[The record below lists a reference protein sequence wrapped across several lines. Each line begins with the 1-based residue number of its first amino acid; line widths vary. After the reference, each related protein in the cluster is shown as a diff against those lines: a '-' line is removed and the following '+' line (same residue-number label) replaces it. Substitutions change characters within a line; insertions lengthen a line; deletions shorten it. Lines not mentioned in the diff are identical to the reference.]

1 MENKTSPTTKVLK
14 YSFSYLLAVL
24 FIFPILWMLFASLK
38 PSGYHVSK
46 IIEWFLPPYSFVNY
60 SDVIAQAPVLK
71 WMLNSLIVSASVT
84 LIVIIFDSLAAFALS
99 VIDFKYKNLVF
110 VLFTIGLM
118 VPTEANVVALFDIV
132 QKLGLINT
140 YPGLILPRI
149 AIPLGIIILKEFFDA
164 IPRDLIDSA
173 RIDGCGLFRIYYSIF
188 MPLSK
193 AAIASIGIFTFI
205 QAWNAFLWPF
215 IAIMTKEMFTL
226 PVGVPTFTDAYTP
239 DYSIP
244 MTVNMIAS
252 LPAIAAFLLFQK
264 QIIQGIKF
272 TGIKG

>member
-1 MENKTSPTTKVLK
+1 MEDNNSPTTKVIR

-24 FIFPILWMLFASLK
+24 FIFPIIWMLFASLK
-38 PSGYHVSK
+38 PSGFHVAN
-46 IIEWFLPPYSFVNY
+46 IIEWFLPPYSIVNY
-60 SDVIAQAPVLK
+60 FDVIDRAPVIR
-71 WMLNSLIVSASVT
+71 WMLNSLVVASSVT
-84 LIVIIFDSLAAFALS
+84 FLVIIFDSLAAFALS
-99 VIDFKYKNLVF
+99 VIDFKYKNVVF
-110 VLFTIGLM
+110 VLFTVGLM

-132 QKLGLINT
+132 NKLGLLNS
-140 YPGLILPRI
+140 YPGLIFPRV

-173 RIDGCGLFRIYYSIF
+173 RIDGCGLFRIYFSIF

-205 QAWNAFLWPF
+205 QAWNSFLWPF
-215 IAIMTKEMFTL
+215 IAIMSEEMFTL

-252 LPAIAAFLLFQK
+252 TPAIIAFLLFQK
-264 QIIQGIKF
+264 QIIKGIKM

>member
-140 YPGLILPRI
+140 YLGLILPRI

>member
-1 MENKTSPTTKVLK
+1 MENNNSPTSKVIK

-24 FIFPILWMLFASLK
+24 FIFPIIWMLFASLK
-38 PSGYHVSK
+38 PSGFHVAN
-46 IIEWFLPPYSFVNY
+46 IIEWFLPPYSIVNY
-60 SDVIAQAPVLK
+60 FDVIDRAPVMR
-71 WMLNSLIVSASVT
+71 WMFNSLVVASSVT
-84 LIVIIFDSLAAFALS
+84 FLVIIFDSLAAFALS
-99 VIDFKYKNLVF
+99 VIDFKYKNVIF
-110 VLFTIGLM
+110 VLFIVGLM

-132 QKLGLINT
+132 NKLGFLNS
-140 YPGLILPRI
+140 YPGLIFPRV

-173 RIDGCGLFRIYYSIF
+173 RIDGCGLFRIYFSIF

-205 QAWNAFLWPF
+205 QAWNSFLWPF
-215 IAIMTKEMFTL
+215 IAIMSEEMFTL

-252 LPAIAAFLLFQK
+252 TPAIIAFLLFQK
-264 QIIQGIKF
+264 QIIKGIKM

>member
-1 MENKTSPTTKVLK
+1 MENKTSPTAKVLK

-24 FIFPILWMLFASLK
+24 FLFPILWMLFASLK
-38 PSGYHVSK
+38 PSGYHVSQ
-46 IIEWFLPPYSFVNY
+46 ITEWFLPPYSFANY
-60 SDVIAQAPVLK
+60 FSVIEQAPVLK
-71 WMLNSLIVSASVT
+71 WMLNSFIVSASVT
-84 LIVIIFDSLAAFALS
+84 FIVIIFDSLAAFALS
-99 VIDFKYKNLVF
+99 VIDFKHKNLVF

-118 VPTEANVVALFDIV
+118 VPTEANIVALFDIV
-132 QKLGLINT
+132 QKLNLVNT

-173 RIDGCGLFRIYYSIF
+173 RIDGCGLFRIYFSIF

-215 IAIMTKEMFTL
+215 IAIMSKEMFTL

-252 LPAIAAFLLFQK
+252 LPAIGAFLLFQK

>member
-1 MENKTSPTTKVLK
+1 MENQTSPTTKVLK

-110 VLFTIGLM
+110 ILFTIGLM

>member
-1 MENKTSPTTKVLK
+1 MENKTSSTTKVLK

>member
-1 MENKTSPTTKVLK
+1 MENKTSPTAKVLK

-38 PSGYHVSK
+38 PSGYTVSK
-46 IIEWFLPPYSFVNY
+46 IIEWFLPPYSISNY
-60 SDVIAQAPVLK
+60 FEVIDQAPVLK
-71 WMLNSLIVSASVT
+71 WMLNSFIVSASVT
-84 LIVIIFDSLAAFALS
+84 FVVIVFDSLAAFALS
-99 VIDFKYKNLVF
+99 VIDFKYKKLVF

-149 AIPLGIIILKEFFDA
+149 AIPLGIVILKEFFDA

>member
-1 MENKTSPTTKVLK
+1 MENKTSPTAKVLK

-38 PSGYHVSK
+38 PSGYAVSQ
-46 IIEWFLPPYSFVNY
+46 ISEWFLPPYSVANY
-60 SDVIAQAPVLK
+60 FEVIDQAPVLK
-71 WMLNSLIVSASVT
+71 WMLNSFIVSASVT
-84 LIVIIFDSLAAFALS
+84 FVVIIFDSLAAFALS
-99 VIDFKYKNLVF
+99 VIDFKHKNLVF
-110 VLFTIGLM
+110 ILFTIGLM
-118 VPTEANVVALFDIV
+118 VPTEANIVALFDIV
-132 QKLGLINT
+132 QKLGLVNT

-149 AIPLGIIILKEFFDA
+149 AIPLGIVILKEFFDA

-173 RIDGCGLFRIYYSIF
+173 RIDGCGLFRIYFSIF

-215 IAIMTKEMFTL
+215 IAIMSKEMFTL

-252 LPAIAAFLLFQK
+252 LPAIGAFLLFQK

>member
-1 MENKTSPTTKVLK
+1 MEDNNSPTTKVIR

-24 FIFPILWMLFASLK
+24 FIFPIIWMLFASLK
-38 PSGYHVSK
+38 PSGFHVAN
-46 IIEWFLPPYSFVNY
+46 IIEWFLPPYSIVNY
-60 SDVIAQAPVLK
+60 FDVIDRAPVIR
-71 WMLNSLIVSASVT
+71 WMLNSLVVASSVIF
-84 LIVIIFDSLAAFALS
+84 LVIIFDSLAAFALS
-99 VIDFKYKNLVF
+99 VIDFKYKNVVF
-110 VLFTIGLM
+110 VLFTVGLM

-132 QKLGLINT
+132 NKLGLLNS
-140 YPGLILPRI
+140 YPGLIFPRV

-173 RIDGCGLFRIYYSIF
+173 RIDGCGLFRIYFSIF

-205 QAWNAFLWPF
+205 QAWNSFLWPF
-215 IAIMTKEMFTL
+215 IAIMSEEMFTL

-252 LPAIAAFLLFQK
+252 TPAIIAFLLFQK
-264 QIIQGIKF
+264 QIIKGIKM

>member
-1 MENKTSPTTKVLK
+1 MENKTSPTAKVLK

-38 PSGYHVSK
+38 PSGYHVEK
-46 IIEWFLPPYSFVNY
+46 IIEWFLPPYSTANY
-60 SDVIAQAPVLK
+60 FDVIAQAPILK
-71 WMLNSLIVSASVT
+71 WMLNSLIVSTSVT
-84 LIVIIFDSLAAFALS
+84 FIVIIFDSLAAFALS
-99 VIDFKYKNLVF
+99 VIDFKHKNLVF
-110 VLFTIGLM
+110 ALFTIGLM

-149 AIPLGIIILKEFFDA
+149 AIPLGIVILKEFFDA

-205 QAWNAFLWPF
+205 QSWNAFLWPF
-215 IAIMTKEMFTL
+215 ISIMTKEMFTL

>member
-132 QKLGLINT
+132 QKLG
-140 YPGLILPRI
+140 
-149 AIPLGIIILKEFFDA
+149 
-164 IPRDLIDSA
+164 
-173 RIDGCGLFRIYYSIF
+173 
-188 MPLSK
+188 
-193 AAIASIGIFTFI
+193 
-205 QAWNAFLWPF
+205 
-215 IAIMTKEMFTL
+215 
-226 PVGVPTFTDAYTP
+226 
-239 DYSIP
+239 
-244 MTVNMIAS
+244 
-252 LPAIAAFLLFQK
+252 
-264 QIIQGIKF
+264 
-272 TGIKG
+272 

>member
-1 MENKTSPTTKVLK
+1 MENNNSPTYKVIK

-24 FIFPILWMLFASLK
+24 FIFPIIWMLFASLK
-38 PSGYHVSK
+38 PSGFHVAN
-46 IIEWFLPPYSFVNY
+46 IIEWFLPPYSIVNY
-60 SDVIAQAPVLK
+60 FDVIDRAPVMR
-71 WMLNSLIVSASVT
+71 WMLNSLVVASSVT
-84 LIVIIFDSLAAFALS
+84 LLIIIFDSLAAFALS
-99 VIDFKYKNLVF
+99 VIDFKYKNVVF
-110 VLFTIGLM
+110 VLFTVGLM

-132 QKLGLINT
+132 NKLGLLNS
-140 YPGLILPRI
+140 YPGLIFPRV

-173 RIDGCGLFRIYYSIF
+173 RIDGCGLFRIYFSIF

-205 QAWNAFLWPF
+205 QAWNSFLWPF

-252 LPAIAAFLLFQK
+252 TPAIIAFLLFQK
-264 QIIQGIKF
+264 QIIKGIKM

>member
-1 MENKTSPTTKVLK
+1 
-14 YSFSYLLAVL
+14 
-24 FIFPILWMLFASLK
+24 
-38 PSGYHVSK
+38 
-46 IIEWFLPPYSFVNY
+46 
-60 SDVIAQAPVLK
+60 
-71 WMLNSLIVSASVT
+71 MLNSLIVSTSVT
-84 LIVIIFDSLAAFALS
+84 FIVIIFDSLAAFALS
-99 VIDFKYKNLVF
+99 VIDFKHKNLVF
-110 VLFTIGLM
+110 ALFTIGLM

-149 AIPLGIIILKEFFDA
+149 AIPLGIVILKEFFDA

-205 QAWNAFLWPF
+205 QSWNAFLWPF
-215 IAIMTKEMFTL
+215 ISIMTKEMFTL

>member
-1 MENKTSPTTKVLK
+1 MENKTSPTAKVLK

-24 FIFPILWMLFASLK
+24 FLFPILWMLFASLK
-38 PSGYHVSK
+38 PSGYHVSQ
-46 IIEWFLPPYSFVNY
+46 IIEWFLPPYSFANY
-60 SDVIAQAPVLK
+60 SAVVDQAPVLK
-71 WMLNSLIVSASVT
+71 WMLNSFIVSASVT
-84 LIVIIFDSLAAFALS
+84 FIVIIFDSLAAFALS
-99 VIDFKYKNLVF
+99 VIDFKHKNLVF
-110 VLFTIGLM
+110 ILFTIGLM
-118 VPTEANVVALFDIV
+118 VPTEANIVALFDII
-132 QKLGLINT
+132 QKLGLVNS

-173 RIDGCGLFRIYYSIF
+173 RIDGCGLFRIYFSIF

-215 IAIMTKEMFTL
+215 IAIMSKEMFTL

-252 LPAIAAFLLFQK
+252 LPAIGAFLLFQK

>member
-1 MENKTSPTTKVLK
+1 MENNNSPTRKVIK

-24 FIFPILWMLFASLK
+24 FIFPIIWMLFASLK
-38 PSGYHVSK
+38 PSGFHVAN
-46 IIEWFLPPYSFVNY
+46 IIEWFLPPYSIVNY
-60 SDVIAQAPVLK
+60 FDVIDRAPVIR
-71 WMLNSLIVSASVT
+71 WMFNSLVVATSVT
-84 LIVIIFDSLAAFALS
+84 FLIIIFDSLAAFALS
-99 VIDFKYKNLVF
+99 VIDFKYKNVVF
-110 VLFTIGLM
+110 VLFTVGLM

-132 QKLGLINT
+132 NKLGLLNS
-140 YPGLILPRI
+140 YPGLIFPRV

-173 RIDGCGLFRIYYSIF
+173 RIDGCGLFRIYFSIF

-205 QAWNAFLWPF
+205 QAWNSFLWPF
-215 IAIMTKEMFTL
+215 IAIMSEEMFTL

-252 LPAIAAFLLFQK
+252 TPAIIAFLLFQK
-264 QIIQGIKF
+264 QIIKGIKM

>member
-1 MENKTSPTTKVLK
+1 MENKTSPTSKVIK

-24 FIFPILWMLFASLK
+24 FIFPIIWMLFASLK
-38 PSGYHVSK
+38 PSGYTVSK

-60 SDVIAQAPVLK
+60 SDVIAQAPILK
-71 WMLNSLIVSASVT
+71 WMLNSFIVSASVT
-84 LIVIIFDSLAAFALS
+84 FIVIVFDSLAAFALS

>member
-1 MENKTSPTTKVLK
+1 MENKTSPSTKVLK

-24 FIFPILWMLFASLK
+24 FLFPILWMLFASLK
-38 PSGYHVSK
+38 PSGYTVSQ
-46 IIEWFLPPYSFVNY
+46 IIEWFLPPYSFSNY
-60 SDVIAQAPVLK
+60 SAVIDQAPVLK
-71 WMLNSLIVSASVT
+71 WMLNSFIVSASVT
-84 LIVIIFDSLAAFALS
+84 FVVIIFDSLAAFALS
-99 VIDFKYKNLVF
+99 VIDFKHKNLVF

-118 VPTEANVVALFDIV
+118 VPTEANIVALFDIV
-132 QKLGLINT
+132 QKLGLVNT

-173 RIDGCGLFRIYYSIF
+173 RIDGCGLFRIYFSIF

>member
-1 MENKTSPTTKVLK
+1 VAN
-14 YSFSYLLAVL
+14 
-24 FIFPILWMLFASLK
+24 
-38 PSGYHVSK
+38 
-46 IIEWFLPPYSFVNY
+46 IIEWFLPPYSIVNY
-60 SDVIAQAPVLK
+60 FDVIDRAPVMR
-71 WMLNSLIVSASVT
+71 WMFNSLVVATSVT
-84 LIVIIFDSLAAFALS
+84 FLIIIFDSLAAFALS
-99 VIDFKYKNLVF
+99 VIDFKYKNVVF
-110 VLFTIGLM
+110 VLFTVGLM

-132 QKLGLINT
+132 NKLGLLNS
-140 YPGLILPRI
+140 YPGLIFPRV

-173 RIDGCGLFRIYYSIF
+173 RIDGCGLFRIYFSIF

-205 QAWNAFLWPF
+205 QAWNSFLWPF
-215 IAIMTKEMFTL
+215 IAIMSEEMFTL

-252 LPAIAAFLLFQK
+252 TPAIIAFLLFQK
-264 QIIQGIKF
+264 QIIKGIKM

>member
-1 MENKTSPTTKVLK
+1 MENNNSPTYKVIK

-24 FIFPILWMLFASLK
+24 FIFPIIWMLFASLK
-38 PSGYHVSK
+38 PSGFHVAN
-46 IIEWFLPPYSFVNY
+46 IIEWFLPPYSIVNY
-60 SDVIAQAPVLK
+60 FDVIDRAPVMR
-71 WMLNSLIVSASVT
+71 WMLNSLVVASSVT
-84 LIVIIFDSLAAFALS
+84 FLIIIFDSLAAFALS
-99 VIDFKYKNLVF
+99 VIDFKYKNVVF
-110 VLFTIGLM
+110 VLFTVGLM

-132 QKLGLINT
+132 NKLGLLNS
-140 YPGLILPRI
+140 YPGLIFPRV

-173 RIDGCGLFRIYYSIF
+173 RIDGCGLFRIYFSIF

-205 QAWNAFLWPF
+205 QAWNSFLWPF
-215 IAIMTKEMFTL
+215 IAIMSEEMFTL

-252 LPAIAAFLLFQK
+252 TPAIIAFLLFQK
-264 QIIQGIKF
+264 QIIKGIKM

>member
-1 MENKTSPTTKVLK
+1 MENNTSPTTKVIK

-24 FIFPILWMLFASLK
+24 FIFPIIWMLFASLK
-38 PSGYHVSK
+38 PSGFHVAN

-60 SDVIAQAPVLK
+60 LDVIDRAPVMK
-71 WMLNSLIVSASVT
+71 WMFNSLVVSSSVT
-84 LIVIIFDSLAAFALS
+84 LFVIIFDSLAAFALS
-99 VIDFKYKNLVF
+99 VIDFKYKN
-110 VLFTIGLM
+110 VLFVFFTVGLM

-132 QKLGLINT
+132 NKLGLLNT
-140 YPGLILPRI
+140 YPGLIFPRV

-173 RIDGCGLFRIYYSIF
+173 RIDGCGLFRIYFSIF

-205 QAWNAFLWPF
+205 QAWNSFLWPF

-252 LPAIAAFLLFQK
+252 TPAIVAFLLFQK
-264 QIIQGIKF
+264 QIIKGIKM

>member
-1 MENKTSPTTKVLK
+1 MENNNSPTRKVIK

-24 FIFPILWMLFASLK
+24 FIFPIIWMLFASLK
-38 PSGYHVSK
+38 PSGFHVAN

-60 SDVIAQAPVLK
+60 FDVIDRAPVIR
-71 WMLNSLIVSASVT
+71 WMFNSLVVATSVT
-84 LIVIIFDSLAAFALS
+84 FLIIIFDSLAAFALS
-99 VIDFKYKNLVF
+99 VIDFKYKNVVF
-110 VLFTIGLM
+110 VLFTVGLM

-132 QKLGLINT
+132 NKLGLLNS
-140 YPGLILPRI
+140 YPGLIFPRV

-173 RIDGCGLFRIYYSIF
+173 RIDGCGLFRIYFSIF

-205 QAWNAFLWPF
+205 QAWNSFLWPF
-215 IAIMTKEMFTL
+215 IAIMSEEMFTL

-252 LPAIAAFLLFQK
+252 TPAIIAFLLFQK
-264 QIIQGIKF
+264 QIIKGIKM

>member
-1 MENKTSPTTKVLK
+1 MENKTSPTSKVLK

-38 PSGYHVSK
+38 PSGYTVSR
-46 IIEWFLPPYSFVNY
+46 IIEWFLPPYSFSNY
-60 SDVIAQAPVLK
+60 ADVIDQAPVLK
-71 WMLNSLIVSASVT
+71 WMLNSFIVSASVT
-84 LIVIIFDSLAAFALS
+84 FIVIIIDSLAAFALS
-99 VIDFKYKNLVF
+99 VIDFKYKNLIF

-252 LPAIAAFLLFQK
+252 LPAIGAFLLFQK

>member
-1 MENKTSPTTKVLK
+1 MENNNSPTRKVIR

-24 FIFPILWMLFASLK
+24 FIFPIIWMLFASLK
-38 PSGYHVSK
+38 PSGFHVAN
-46 IIEWFLPPYSFVNY
+46 IIEWFLPPYSIVNY
-60 SDVIAQAPVLK
+60 FDVIDRAPVMR
-71 WMLNSLIVSASVT
+71 WMFNSLVVATSVT
-84 LIVIIFDSLAAFALS
+84 FLIIIFDSLAAFALS
-99 VIDFKYKNLVF
+99 VIDFKYKNVVF
-110 VLFTIGLM
+110 VLFTVGLM

-132 QKLGLINT
+132 NKLGLLNS
-140 YPGLILPRI
+140 YPGLIFPRV

-173 RIDGCGLFRIYYSIF
+173 RIDGCGLFRIYFSIF

-205 QAWNAFLWPF
+205 QAWNSFLWPF
-215 IAIMTKEMFTL
+215 IAIMSEEMFTL

-252 LPAIAAFLLFQK
+252 TPAIIAFLLFQK
-264 QIIQGIKF
+264 QIIKGIKM

>member
-1 MENKTSPTTKVLK
+1 MENNNSPTRKVIR

-24 FIFPILWMLFASLK
+24 FIFPIIWMLFASLK
-38 PSGYHVSK
+38 PSGFHVAN

-60 SDVIAQAPVLK
+60 FDVIDRAPVIR
-71 WMLNSLIVSASVT
+71 WMFNSLVVATSVT
-84 LIVIIFDSLAAFALS
+84 FLIIIFDSLAAFALS
-99 VIDFKYKNLVF
+99 VIDFKYKNVVF
-110 VLFTIGLM
+110 VLFTVGLM

-132 QKLGLINT
+132 NKLGLLNS
-140 YPGLILPRI
+140 YPGLIFPRV

-173 RIDGCGLFRIYYSIF
+173 RIDGCGLFRIYFSIF

-205 QAWNAFLWPF
+205 QAWNSFLWPF
-215 IAIMTKEMFTL
+215 IAIMSEEMFTL

-252 LPAIAAFLLFQK
+252 TPAIIAFLLFQK
-264 QIIQGIKF
+264 QIIKGIKM

>member
-1 MENKTSPTTKVLK
+1 MENKTSPTAKVLK

-24 FIFPILWMLFASLK
+24 FLFPILWMLFASLK
-38 PSGYHVSK
+38 PSGYHVSQ
-46 IIEWFLPPYSFVNY
+46 ITEWFLPPYSFTNY
-60 SDVIAQAPVLK
+60 GAVIEQAPVLK
-71 WMLNSLIVSASVT
+71 WMLNSFIVSASVT
-84 LIVIIFDSLAAFALS
+84 FIVIIFDSLAAFALS
-99 VIDFKYKNLVF
+99 VIDFKHKNLVF
-110 VLFTIGLM
+110 ILFTIGLM
-118 VPTEANVVALFDIV
+118 VPTEANIVALFDIV
-132 QKLGLINT
+132 QKLGLVNT

-173 RIDGCGLFRIYYSIF
+173 RIDGCGLFRIYFSIF

-215 IAIMTKEMFTL
+215 IAIMSKEMFTL